1 MFIPKAIR
9 DRFRKADVPPPGLW
23 AFCPL
28 DQFPFLLSG
37 EVLEQLADGR
47 VRVKGYAGMVFW
59 PVYLASGAAGKRLD
73 RELRQLAEE
82 GR

>member
-1 MFIPKAIR
+1 MMKWLR
-9 DRFRKADVPPPGLW
+9 DALGRRGPLKVW

-37 EVLEQLADGR
+37 ELVEQLDDGR
-47 VRVKGYAGMVFW
+47 VRVKGYTGMVFW

>member
-1 MFIPKAIR
+1 MTTLR
-9 DRFRKADVPPPGLW
+9 DWFHRMKGRRGPLKVW

-37 EVLEQLADGR
+37 ELVEQLDDGR